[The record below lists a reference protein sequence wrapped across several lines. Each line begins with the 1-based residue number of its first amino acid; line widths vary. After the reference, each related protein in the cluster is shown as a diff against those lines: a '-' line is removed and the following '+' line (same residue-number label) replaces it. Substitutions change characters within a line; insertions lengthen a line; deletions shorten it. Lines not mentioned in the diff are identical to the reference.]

1 MKRTPRAK
9 NKKPFIA
16 IAAISAIAIIGG
28 SFAYFRYT
36 ESFDNDFKLG
46 VATTSFTETFESPSD
61 WTPCTETPKTLA
73 ITNTSTFAINARIKI
88 TERWEKLDE
97 NGNVIANETLP
108 LKVDNKAM
116 AIINFANPSDW
127 VLNSADG
134 YYYYQGDI
142 APDNATSSFI
152 NSVTFNCDANSAYSS
167 ARYHL
172 ILQAETVEAKAAAR
186 ENEGW
191 NY

>member
-16 IAAISAIAIIGG
+16 IVAISAIAIIGG

-116 AIINFANPSDW
+116 AIRQTGS
-127 VLNSADG
+127 S
-134 YYYYQGDI
+134 I
-142 APDNATSSFI
+142 APTATIITKATSRRTMPLVALSIPSPSIVTQIQHTAPPVTILSFKLKPSKPKPQPAKTKAGII
-152 NSVTFNCDANSAYSS
+152 N
-167 ARYHL
+167 
-172 ILQAETVEAKAAAR
+172 
-186 ENEGW
+186 
-191 NY
+191 